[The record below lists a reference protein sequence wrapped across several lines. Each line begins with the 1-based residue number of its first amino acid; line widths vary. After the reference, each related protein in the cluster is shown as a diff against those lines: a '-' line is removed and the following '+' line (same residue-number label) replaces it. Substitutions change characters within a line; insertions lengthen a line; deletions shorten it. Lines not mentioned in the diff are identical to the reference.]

1 MPYIPGVCFFF
12 FLLFVFRSLP
22 SLALPIQCCRLYCD
36 LQHLYKRL
44 SSVRVAW
51 AGIGKELNGCRMGG
65 DWKVVHFCFRYVLFC
80 KKEKRNYVVVRISHR
95 FLVRF
100 RCRFQGRT
108 GRKSGYSEC
117 STVEIFAQLLHQ
129 LAKLFHA
136 IVYPPRIKSIFF

>member
-1 MPYIPGVCFFF
+1 MSYIPG
-12 FLLFVFRSLP
+12 FVFFSFFSSFFVRFPP
-22 SLALPIQCCRLYCD
+22 SLFQCCRLYCD

-51 AGIGKELNGCRMGG
+51 TGIGKELNGCRMDG

-100 RCRFQGRT
+100 RFRFQGRT
-108 GRKSGYSEC
+108 ERKSGYNEC

-129 LAKLFHA
+129 LAKLFHM
-136 IVYPPRIKSIFF
+136 R